1 MKRTAV
7 VYMVVGLIA
16 LVVAGVTAQQ
26 VRQTRTGRLVFNELQ
41 WDFAH
46 NTIVVTGN
54 PASMVVEGLHKAQLR
69 SPRMEID
76 ADQRLEEIH
85 GATAAGPVSLDL
97 LTAPDVDGRRRRIT
111 ASCTQRATYSK
122 AEDTVVMSGN
132 VVADIVTLPEGEAEA
147 AHLES
152 ETIIVNLRTSTL
164 TARPGTFEVTT
175 EVDLPEEQ

>member
-97 LTAPDVDGRRRRIT
+97 LTAPDVDGRRRR
-111 ASCTQRATYSK
+111 K

-152 ETIIVNLRTSTL
+152 ETIIVNLGTSTL